1 MQHRH
6 AVGALPAVLA
16 LLVTTETFAAPPETK
31 AADPDADG
39 PPARTGFQAQFRTG
53 VSIPGGLA
61 SGAPDDSLARRYAW
75 QIPFAFDL
83 GAKVTRSIYTGFYL
97 HLGFGAEGSDAI
109 VEDLCDDDDSDLE
122 NDVSCNVVTVRLGL
136 DAQYHF
142 EPASSMNPWVGYGIG
157 FEAAVQSL
165 RDTTGYRENNTAS
178 GITWAQLSGGLDF
191 RSAVGIGPYAE
202 LALGRFTKTRTEVGN
217 QVSTSNID
225 DRAFHAW
232 ATLGF
237 RLVVRP

>member
-1 MQHRH
+1 MIS
-6 AVGALPAVLA
+6 AMLA
-16 LLVTTETFAAPPETK
+16 LLAAPRALATETFVEVPQSEK
-31 AADPDADG
+31 KVVDPDADG

-61 SGAPDDSLARRYAW
+61 TGDSGDSLARRYAW

-83 GAKVTRSIYTGFYL
+83 GAKITRHVYIGSYL
-97 HLGFGAEGSDAI
+97 HLGFGAEGSDAA
-109 VEDLCDDDDSDLE
+109 VEDLCDDDDQDLE

-142 EPASSMNPWVGYGIG
+142 APAAAMNPWLGYGIG

-191 RSAVGIGPYAE
+191 RHGVGIGPFAE
-202 LALGRFTKTRTEVGN
+202 LALGRFTRTRTEVN
-217 QVSTSNID
+217 QQASVTSID
-225 DRAFHAW
+225 DRAFHVW
-232 ATLGF
+232 ATIGL
-237 RLVVRP
+237 RMVVRP